1 MVHVTEVA
9 AASLAVASSLPLHGA
24 SPTSPVPGWLV
35 LVGGFVAL
43 WLVVAV
49 AVEAVDRLFDA
60 LEAP

>member
-1 MVHVTEVA
+1 MVHVAEVA
-9 AASLAVASSLPLHGA
+9 AASLASSLPLHGA

-43 WLVVAV
+43 WVVVAG